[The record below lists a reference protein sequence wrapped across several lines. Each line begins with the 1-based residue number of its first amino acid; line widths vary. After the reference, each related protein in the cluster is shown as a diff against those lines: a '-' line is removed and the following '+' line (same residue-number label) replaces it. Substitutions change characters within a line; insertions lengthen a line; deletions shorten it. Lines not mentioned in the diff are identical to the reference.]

1 MYCTSPATGSTW
13 PTTSP
18 ARPLPRLN
26 ENLADKSSWPTQH
39 LHQISTRSSRRTT
52 TVCIL
57 LSCSRLLITS
67 RLTALR
73 ERLEHT
79 KATANRI
86 EFSSLV
92 QDVAKLRKTLIDAI
106 PLLPLYDQRQA
117 ELVGGLL
124 HTYHLQSRALIYGPF
139 LQVVGSLEQELEVA
153 RAQILSPAAAS
164 GSGKAGG
171 RFAFRR
177 TEPVAAPKAVAVA
190 PTTAV
195 RASDAPSIE
204 SRALSLANRTYEYL
218 CSGDLPAEQSLERGE
233 HDLSLSNLSHCIVD
247 FVSRPNNEGLGR
259 IRALYARNV
268 TRCVLIMPII
278 EGSVLLYE
286 FKDCTIVLGCHQV
299 REAASEQLQSLTKH
313 PVSYT

>member
-1 MYCTSPATGSTW
+1 MYCVGPATGCTNGRSQE
-13 PTTSP
+13 SG
-18 ARPLPRLN
+18 PLPRLN
-26 ENLADKSSWPTQH
+26 ENLADKSSWQTQH
-39 LHQISTRSSRRTT
+39 LHQVSTRSSRRTT

-57 LSCSRLLITS
+57 LSSSRLLIAS

-79 KATANRI
+79 KATASRI
-86 EFSSLV
+86 EFTSLV
-92 QDVAKLRKTLIDAI
+92 QDVAKLRKALIDAI

-117 ELVGGLL
+117 ELVGGTLPCRSL
-124 HTYHLQSRALIYGPF
+124 TIQSIDIRSF
-139 LQVVGSLEQELEVA
+139 LQVVRSLEQELEVA
-153 RAQILSPAAAS
+153 RTQILSPAAVG

-171 RFAFRR
+171 RFAFKRAA
-177 TEPVAAPKAVAVA
+177 PVATPKAVGVA

-195 RASDAPSIE
+195 RASGAPPTE
-204 SRALSLANRTYEYL
+204 WRALSISDRTYEYL
-218 CSGDLPAEQSLERGE
+218 CSGDLPAAQPLARGD
-233 HDLSLSNLSHCIVD
+233 HDLSISNLSHCIVD
-247 FVSRPNNEGLGR
+247 FVSRPKNEGLGK
-259 IRALYARNV
+259 IRALYGRNV

-299 REAASEQLQSLTKH
+299 REAASKQLQSLMKH